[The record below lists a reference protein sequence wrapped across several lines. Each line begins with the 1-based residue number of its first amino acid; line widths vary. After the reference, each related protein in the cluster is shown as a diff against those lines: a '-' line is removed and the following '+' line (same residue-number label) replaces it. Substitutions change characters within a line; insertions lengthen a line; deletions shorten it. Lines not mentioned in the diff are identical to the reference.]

1 MSEEF
6 PFIAATPDGFS
17 RCACCGEG
25 VVEIKCPYCT
35 KDSDPELS
43 TFLSDGSLPSS
54 HQYYYQVQTQMLVC
68 NVEFADFVVCTF
80 PNDKPTFYIERI
92 EVDSDFLA
100 NCIMKSGDFYK
111 VGIMPELLGR
121 WFTRSTVLPTSTVD
135 DRNDLQYGYCYC
147 KEELGGQMIRC
158 DNDDKCPYGEW
169 FHLSCL
175 KLKNVPLTKKW
186 YCPQCRKELKQKK
199 CTV

>member
-1 MSEEF
+1 MVSVS
-6 PFIAATPDGFS
+6 GL
-17 RCACCGEG
+17 

-43 TFLSDGSLPSS
+43 TFLSDGSLVSS
-54 HQYYYQVQTQMLVC
+54 HQYYYQVQTQMLAC

-111 VGIMPELLGR
+111 IGIIPELLGR
-121 WFTRSTVLPTSTVD
+121 WFIRSTVLPTSTVD
-135 DRNDLQYGYCYC
+135 DSNDSQYVYCYC
-147 KEELGGQMIRC
+147 KEVKRSTVTMMI
-158 DNDDKCPYGEW
+158 
-169 FHLSCL
+169 
-175 KLKNVPLTKKW
+175 NVHMESGSILAEKFRKW
-186 YCPQCRKELKQKK
+186 ACHYLCNLII
-199 CTV
+199 T